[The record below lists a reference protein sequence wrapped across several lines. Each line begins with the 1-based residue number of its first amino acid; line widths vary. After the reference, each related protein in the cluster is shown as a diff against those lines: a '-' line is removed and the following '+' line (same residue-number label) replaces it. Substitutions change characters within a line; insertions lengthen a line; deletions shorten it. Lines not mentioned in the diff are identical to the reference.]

1 MNKKLNEL
9 KSFELNKRN
18 KIRSNRLMFDIIQSS
33 TDYKPWIVFELQM
46 VIFKFSKD
54 FDVKA
59 QKHPN
64 TKKNG

>member
-1 MNKKLNEL
+1 MNKILNEL

-33 TDYKPWIVFELQM
+33 TDYKLWIVFELQM